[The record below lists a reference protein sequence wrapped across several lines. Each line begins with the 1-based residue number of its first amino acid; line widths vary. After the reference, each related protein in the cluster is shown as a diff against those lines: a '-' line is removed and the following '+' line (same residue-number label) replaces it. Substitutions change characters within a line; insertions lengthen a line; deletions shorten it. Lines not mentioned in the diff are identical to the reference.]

1 MRTGLASLAAF
12 FAIVSVAQADPTLTV
27 SAGAESSGT
36 AMGGLFEHNRVT
48 GIGRGVQPML
58 TGLPALIAP
67 AGTQVTAT
75 LSQPA
80 DELTAGLGGR
90 TPTPTPATVTRI
102 SDRAFALTMPTGYA
116 LPADLWMSVKYS
128 VGDVTGE
135 ASYGVKISPAAPSAA
150 NLRLRGSRLDVDVIC
165 PVGCTGFL
173 TLKTAN
179 LRVARFE
186 VTEQGTL
193 TAKVPAAARRHITR
207 HKLKELRAVLTTT
220 GRAPHASALK
230 IGN

>member
-1 MRTGLASLAAF
+1 
-12 FAIVSVAQADPTLTV
+12 
-27 SAGAESSGT
+27 
-36 AMGGLFEHNRVT
+36 
-48 GIGRGVQPML
+48 
-58 TGLPALIAP
+58 
-67 AGTQVTAT
+67 
-75 LSQPA
+75 
-80 DELTAGLGGR
+80 
-90 TPTPTPATVTRI
+90 
-102 SDRAFALTMPTGYA
+102 MPTGYA

-128 VGDVTGE
+128 VGGRHGR
-135 ASYGVKISPAAPSAA
+135 GVLRRQDQPSRTVGGQPAPP
-150 NLRLRGSRLDVDVIC
+150 GSRLDVDVIC